1 MRSDRPLVLIRGGG
15 DLATGTAARLHRCG
29 FRVVVIEISKP
40 LAVRRLVALAE
51 AVYTGE
57 VQIEE
62 IHGRRVEN
70 PEAVFQVHEE
80 KAIPVLVDP
89 IADCR
94 RSLQP
99 EVLVDGRMRKEPPEI
114 GMEAAP
120 LVIGLGPGFTA
131 GLDCHAVIETNRG
144 HNMGRVYWEGAAEA
158 DTSIP
163 EKIVSYDID
172 RALRAPNSGK
182 FEGKMR
188 LGSIVRK
195 GEVIAEVDDIPLEA
209 PFDGTL
215 RGLLHSGLEVEVGMK
230 VGDLDPRGE
239 PSCCYQI
246 SDKSLAV
253 GGGVIEAILSRPHF
267 RIHLEG

>member
-29 FRVVVIEISKP
+29 FDVVVTEIAKP
-40 LAVRRLVALAE
+40 IAVRRLVALAE

-57 VQIEE
+57 VHIEDLL
-62 IHGRRVEN
+62 GRRVEDLATV
-70 PEAVFQVHEE
+70 PRVLEE
-80 KAIPVLVDP
+80 GVIPVLVDP
-89 IADCR
+89 AAACR

-99 EVLVDGRMRKEPPEI
+99 QVLVDGRMHKALPEI

-144 HNMGRVYWEGAAEA
+144 HNLGRVYWEGSAEA
-158 DTSIP
+158 DTAVP
-163 EKIVSYDID
+163 EEVADYDVD
-172 RALRAPNSGK
+172 RVLRAPNTGQ
-182 FEGKMR
+182 FEGRMP
-188 LGSIVRK
+188 LGSIVRE
-195 GEVIAEVDDIPLEA
+195 GEVIAAVDGIPLEA
-209 PFDGTL
+209 PFDGAL

-239 PSCCYQI
+239 SSYCYQI

-253 GGGVIEAILSRPHF
+253 GGGVIEAILSRPQF
-267 RIHLEG
+267 RVRLGG